1 MSQEY
6 ENQIIKPVDL
16 DREMRKSYIAYAM
29 SVIVGRALPDV
40 RDGLKP
46 VHRRILYAMYEDGLT
61 SEKPFR
67 KSATTVGNVLGRY
80 HPHGDASVYDAM
92 VRMAQPF
99 SLRYPLIDGHGN
111 FGSIDGDPPAAYRYT
126 EARMAKL
133 ANAMLA
139 DIKKETVDF
148 IPNFDEERKEPVVL
162 PSRFPNLLVNG
173 SSGIAV
179 GMATNIPP
187 HNLGEVIDGI
197 CYVIDHP
204 EADLEDLC
212 AIIKGP
218 DFPTGGIIM
227 GRAGI
232 RAAYATG
239 RGKVKVRARCEI
251 EDMPGAS
258 NRQRIIVTEIPYMVN
273 KARLVESIANLVKD
287 KRVEGIS
294 DVRDESSREGMRVV
308 IECKRDANAQVI
320 LNQLYNY
327 TQLQDTCS
335 MNHLALVPI
344 PHAGVDKVQPKVLS
358 LREIIDW
365 YISFQ
370 KDVVARRV
378 QFDLNRAAARAH
390 ILEGLKVAT
399 DQDNI
404 DRIIAIIRA
413 SASEAEAKENLC
425 REPFWID
432 QIALLG
438 ITDGSEH
445 FEFHLDDAQA
455 QAIVD
460 MRLGRLSGLEQQ
472 KLNEEYAEIEGR
484 IASFR
489 EILSADENILSVVK
503 EELQELRAGYAD
515 ERRTEIVAVADDL
528 DIEDLI
534 EEQDCTYTLTQ
545 AGYIKRMPTSAYRTQ
560 RRGGRGVNA
569 MATREEDFVRH
580 VFTASTHDH
589 ILFFS
594 NLGKVYKLKG
604 YQIPEAGRT
613 AKGQNIVN
621 LLEIEQG
628 EKITAMFAIREF
640 SDDKYM
646 VFVTKQGVIK
656 RVVLSD
662 LQNIRKVGLRA
673 LSLGEG
679 DLLVDVRLT
688 DGLENILIATHQGRA
703 ITFDETEVRAMGRQA
718 TGVRGIRLG
727 EGDYVVGAARAR
739 QGAQV
744 LSITENGY
752 GKRTPVEEFS
762 VHHRG
767 GSGILL
773 HGITEKTGYI
783 AGIAVVDPENDL
795 MIITDDGVMIRVPVE
810 DIRQCGRNSQGVIA
824 MRTGE
829 DVRVISIART
839 DPEPDEPEEETAG
852 KRRNNPPAG
861 KKGSL
866 SLHRLRLPFVY
877 LEKGKITKPIKFLD
891 GIKSVHLSWKNF

>member
-46 VHRRILYAMYEDGLT
+46 VHRRILYAMYEDNLT
-61 SEKPFR
+61 VDKPFR
-67 KSATTVGNVLGRY
+67 KSATTVGNVLGHY

-126 EARMAKL
+126 EARMAKI
-133 ANAMLA
+133 ANVMLA

-148 IPNFDEERKEPVVL
+148 VPNFDEERKEPVVL
-162 PSRFPNLLVNG
+162 PSRIPNLLVNG

-187 HNLGEVIDGI
+187 HNLGEVIDGV

-204 EADLEDLC
+204 EADLDDLC

-218 DFPTGGIIM
+218 DFPTGGIVM

-239 RGKVKVRARCEI
+239 RGKIKVRARCEI
-251 EDMPGAS
+251 EDMPGS
-258 NRQRIIVTEIPYMVN
+258 SGRERIIVTEIPYMVN
-273 KARLVESIANLVKD
+273 KARLVESIANQVRD
-287 KRVEGIS
+287 KRIEGIS
-294 DVRDESSREGMRVV
+294 DVRDESSREGLRIV
-308 IECKRDANAQVI
+308 IECKRDANAQVV

-344 PHAGVDKVQPKVLS
+344 PHAGPDKVQPKVLS

-370 KDVVARRV
+370 KDVVARRT
-378 QFDLNRAAARAH
+378 QFDLNRAGARAH

-413 SASEAEAKENLC
+413 SRSEAEAKENLC

-438 ITDGSEH
+438 IVDGSEH

-455 QAIVD
+455 QAIID
-460 MRLGRLSGLEQQ
+460 MRLGRLSGLEQE
-472 KLNEEYAEIEGR
+472 KLNEEYREIEGK

-489 EILSADENILSVVK
+489 EILSSDHNVLEVVK
-503 EELQELRAGYAD
+503 AELREIRAQYAD
-515 ERRTEIVAVADDL
+515 ERRTEITAAADDI

-534 EEQDCTYTLTQ
+534 EEQDSTYTLTH

-569 MATREEDFVRH
+569 MATREEDFVRSI
-580 VFTASTHDH
+580 FNASTHDN

-604 YQIPEAGRT
+604 YQIPEAGRA
-613 AKGQNIVN
+613 AKGQNIIN
-621 LLEIEQG
+621 LLEIEPG
-628 EKITAMFAIREF
+628 EKITAMFPIREF
-640 SDDKYM
+640 TDDKYM
-646 VFVTKQGVIK
+646 VFVTKYGTIK

-673 LSLGEG
+673 LSLAEG

-688 DGLENILIATHQGRA
+688 EGHENILIATHQGRA

-718 TGVRGIRLG
+718 AGVRGIRLAD
-727 EGDYVVGAARAR
+727 GDYVVGAARAR
-739 QGAQV
+739 KGAQV
-744 LSITENGY
+744 LSVTENGY
-752 GKRTPVEEFS
+752 GKRTPVEDFS
-762 VHHRG
+762 IHHRG
-767 GSGILL
+767 GGGILL
-773 HGITEKTGYI
+773 HGLTDKTGLV
-783 AGIAVVDPENDL
+783 AGVAVVDPENDI
-795 MIITDDGVMIRVPVE
+795 MMITDDGVIIRTPVE
-810 DIRQCGRNSQGVIA
+810 DIRQCGRNSQGVIV

-829 DVRVISIART
+829 DVKVISIART
-839 DPEPDEPEEETAG
+839 DKEEEDEEAET
-852 KRRNNPPAG
+852 PAE
-861 KKGSL
+861 S
-866 SLHRLRLPFVY
+866 
-877 LEKGKITKPIKFLD
+877 
-891 GIKSVHLSWKNF
+891 

>member
-133 ANAMLA
+133 SNAMLA

-204 EADLEDLC
+204 EADLDDLC
-212 AIIKGP
+212 SIIKGP

-227 GRAGI
+227 GRSGI

-378 QFDLNRAAARAH
+378 QFDLNRAASRAH

-413 SASEAEAKENLC
+413 SRSEAEAKENLC
-425 REPFWID
+425 QEPFWID

-445 FEFHLDDAQA
+445 FEFHLDDVQA

-503 EELQELRAGYAD
+503 EELQEIRTGYAD
-515 ERRTEIVAVADDL
+515 ERRTEIAAVADDL

-569 MATREEDFVRH
+569 MSTREEDFVRH
-580 VFTASTHDH
+580 VFTASTHDN

-640 SDDKYM
+640 SYDKYM
-646 VFVTKQGVIK
+646 VFVTRQGVIK

-673 LSLGEG
+673 LSLAEG

-718 TGVRGIRLG
+718 AGVRGIRLG

-767 GSGILL
+767 GGGILL

-839 DPEPDEPEEETAG
+839 DPEEPEEDEA
-852 KRRNNPPAG
+852 
-861 KKGSL
+861 
-866 SLHRLRLPFVY
+866 
-877 LEKGKITKPIKFLD
+877 ED
-891 GIKSVHLSWKNF
+891 ESVE

>member
-46 VHRRILYAMYEDGLT
+46 VHRRILYAMYEDNLT
-61 SEKPFR
+61 VDKPFR
-67 KSATTVGNVLGRY
+67 KSATTVGNVLGHY

-126 EARMAKL
+126 EARMAKI
-133 ANAMLA
+133 ANVMLA

-148 IPNFDEERKEPVVL
+148 VPNFDEERKEPVVL
-162 PSRFPNLLVNG
+162 PSRIPNLLVNG

-187 HNLGEVIDGI
+187 HNLGEVIDGV

-204 EADLEDLC
+204 EADLDDLC

-218 DFPTGGIIM
+218 DFPTGGIVM

-239 RGKVKVRARCEI
+239 RGKIKVRARCEI
-251 EDMPGAS
+251 EDMPGS
-258 NRQRIIVTEIPYMVN
+258 SGRERIIVTEIPYMVN
-273 KARLVESIANLVKD
+273 KARLVESIANQVRD
-287 KRVEGIS
+287 KRIEGIS
-294 DVRDESSREGMRVV
+294 DVRDESSREGLRIV
-308 IECKRDANAQVI
+308 IECKRDANAQVV

-344 PHAGVDKVQPKVLS
+344 PHAGPDKVQPKVLS

-365 YISFQ
+365 YIMFQ
-370 KDVVARRV
+370 KDVVARRT
-378 QFDLNRAAARAH
+378 QFDLNRAGARAH

-413 SASEAEAKENLC
+413 SRSEAEAKENLC
-425 REPFWID
+425 KEPFWID

-438 ITDGSEH
+438 IVDGSEH

-455 QAIVD
+455 QAIID
-460 MRLGRLSGLEQQ
+460 MRLGRLSGLEQE
-472 KLNEEYAEIEGR
+472 KLNEEYREIEGK

-489 EILSADENILSVVK
+489 EILSSDHNVLEVVK
-503 EELQELRAGYAD
+503 AELREIRAQYAD
-515 ERRTEIVAVADDL
+515 ERRTEITAAADDI

-534 EEQDCTYTLTQ
+534 EEQDSTYTLTH

-569 MATREEDFVRH
+569 MATREEDFVRSI
-580 VFTASTHDH
+580 FNASTHDN

-604 YQIPEAGRT
+604 YQIPEAGRA
-613 AKGQNIVN
+613 AKGQNIIN
-621 LLEIEQG
+621 LLEIEPG
-628 EKITAMFAIREF
+628 EKITAMFPIREF
-640 SDDKYM
+640 TDDKYM
-646 VFVTKQGVIK
+646 VFVTKYGTIK

-673 LSLGEG
+673 LSLAEG

-688 DGLENILIATHQGRA
+688 EGHENILIATHQGRA

-718 TGVRGIRLG
+718 AGVRGIRLA

-739 QGAQV
+739 KGAQV
-744 LSITENGY
+744 LSVTENGY
-752 GKRTPVEEFS
+752 GKRTPVEDFS
-762 VHHRG
+762 IHHRG
-767 GSGILL
+767 GGGILL
-773 HGITEKTGYI
+773 HGLTDKTGLV
-783 AGIAVVDPENDL
+783 AGIAVVDPENDI
-795 MIITDDGVMIRVPVE
+795 MMITDDGVIIRTPVE
-810 DIRQCGRNSQGVIA
+810 DIRQCGRNSQGVIV

-829 DVRVISIART
+829 DVKVISIART
-839 DPEPDEPEEETAG
+839 DKEEEDEDAET
-852 KRRNNPPAG
+852 PAE
-861 KKGSL
+861 S
-866 SLHRLRLPFVY
+866 
-877 LEKGKITKPIKFLD
+877 
-891 GIKSVHLSWKNF
+891 

>member
-46 VHRRILYAMYEDGLT
+46 VHRRILYAMYEDNLT
-61 SEKPFR
+61 VDKPFR
-67 KSATTVGNVLGRY
+67 KSATTVGNVLGHY

-126 EARMAKL
+126 EARMAKI
-133 ANAMLA
+133 ANVMLA

-148 IPNFDEERKEPVVL
+148 MPNFDEERKEPVVL
-162 PSRFPNLLVNG
+162 PSRIPNLLVNG

-187 HNLGEVIDGI
+187 HNLGEVIDGV

-204 EADLEDLC
+204 EADLDDLC

-218 DFPTGGIIM
+218 DFPTGGIVM

-239 RGKVKVRARCEI
+239 RGKIKVRARCEI
-251 EDMPGAS
+251 EDMPGS
-258 NRQRIIVTEIPYMVN
+258 SGRERIIVTEIPYMVN
-273 KARLVESIANLVKD
+273 KARLVESIANQVRD
-287 KRVEGIS
+287 KRIEGIS
-294 DVRDESSREGMRVV
+294 DVRDESSREGLRIV
-308 IECKRDANAQVI
+308 IECKRDANAQVV

-344 PHAGVDKVQPKVLS
+344 PHAGPDKVQPKVLS

-370 KDVVARRV
+370 KDVVARRT
-378 QFDLNRAAARAH
+378 QFDLNRAGARAH

-413 SASEAEAKENLC
+413 SRSEAEAKENLC
-425 REPFWID
+425 KEPFWID

-438 ITDGSEH
+438 IVDGSEH

-455 QAIVD
+455 QAIID
-460 MRLGRLSGLEQQ
+460 MRLGRLSGLEQE
-472 KLNEEYAEIEGR
+472 KLNEEYREIEGK

-489 EILSADENILSVVK
+489 EILSSDHNVLEVVK
-503 EELQELRAGYAD
+503 AELREIRAQYAD
-515 ERRTEIVAVADDL
+515 ERRTEITAAADDI

-534 EEQDCTYTLTQ
+534 EEQDSTYTLTH

-569 MATREEDFVRH
+569 MATREEDFVRSI
-580 VFTASTHDH
+580 FNASTHDN

-604 YQIPEAGRT
+604 YQIPEAGRA
-613 AKGQNIVN
+613 AKGQNIIN
-621 LLEIEQG
+621 LLEIEPG
-628 EKITAMFAIREF
+628 EKITAMFPIREF
-640 SDDKYM
+640 TDDKYM
-646 VFVTKQGVIK
+646 VFVTKYGTIK

-673 LSLGEG
+673 LSLAEG

-688 DGLENILIATHQGRA
+688 EGHENILIATHQGRA

-718 TGVRGIRLG
+718 AGVRGIRLA

-739 QGAQV
+739 KGAQV
-744 LSITENGY
+744 LSVTENGY
-752 GKRTPVEEFS
+752 GKRTPVEDFS
-762 VHHRG
+762 IHHRG
-767 GSGILL
+767 GGGILL
-773 HGITEKTGYI
+773 HGLTDKTGLV
-783 AGIAVVDPENDL
+783 AGIAVVDPENDI
-795 MIITDDGVMIRVPVE
+795 MMITDDGVIIRTPVE
-810 DIRQCGRNSQGVIA
+810 DIRQCGRNSQGVIV

-829 DVRVISIART
+829 DVKVISIART
-839 DPEPDEPEEETAG
+839 DKEEEDEEAET
-852 KRRNNPPAG
+852 PAE
-861 KKGSL
+861 S
-866 SLHRLRLPFVY
+866 
-877 LEKGKITKPIKFLD
+877 
-891 GIKSVHLSWKNF
+891 

>member
-46 VHRRILYAMYEDGLT
+46 VHRRILYAMYEDNLT
-61 SEKPFR
+61 VDKPFR
-67 KSATTVGNVLGRY
+67 KSATTVGNVLGHY

-126 EARMAKL
+126 EARMAKI
-133 ANAMLA
+133 ANVMLA

-148 IPNFDEERKEPVVL
+148 VPNFDEERKEPVVL
-162 PSRFPNLLVNG
+162 PSRIPNLLVNG

-187 HNLGEVIDGI
+187 HNLGEVIDGV

-204 EADLEDLC
+204 EADLDDLC

-218 DFPTGGIIM
+218 DFPTGGIVM

-239 RGKVKVRARCEI
+239 RGKIKVRARCEI
-251 EDMPGAS
+251 EDMPGS
-258 NRQRIIVTEIPYMVN
+258 SGRERIIVTEIPYMVN
-273 KARLVESIANLVKD
+273 KARLVESIANQVRD
-287 KRVEGIS
+287 KRIEGIS
-294 DVRDESSREGMRVV
+294 DVRDESSREGLRIV
-308 IECKRDANAQVI
+308 IECKRDANAQVV

-344 PHAGVDKVQPKVLS
+344 PHAGPDKVQPKVLS

-370 KDVVARRV
+370 KDVVARRT
-378 QFDLNRAAARAH
+378 QFDLNRAGARAH

-413 SASEAEAKENLC
+413 SRSEAEAKENLC

-438 ITDGSEH
+438 IVDGSEH

-455 QAIVD
+455 QAIID
-460 MRLGRLSGLEQQ
+460 MRLGRLSGLEQE
-472 KLNEEYAEIEGR
+472 KLNEEYREIEGK

-489 EILSADENILSVVK
+489 EILSSDYNVLEVVK
-503 EELQELRAGYAD
+503 AELREIRAQYAD
-515 ERRTEIVAVADDL
+515 ERRTEITAAADDI

-534 EEQDCTYTLTQ
+534 EEQDSTYTLTH

-569 MATREEDFVRH
+569 MATREEDFVRSI
-580 VFTASTHDH
+580 FNASTHDN

-604 YQIPEAGRT
+604 YQIPEAGRA
-613 AKGQNIVN
+613 AKGQNIIN
-621 LLEIEQG
+621 LLEIEPG
-628 EKITAMFAIREF
+628 EKITAMFPIREF
-640 SDDKYM
+640 TDDKYM
-646 VFVTKQGVIK
+646 VFVTKYGTIK

-673 LSLGEG
+673 LSLAEG

-688 DGLENILIATHQGRA
+688 EGHENILIATHQGRA

-718 TGVRGIRLG
+718 AGVRGIRLAD
-727 EGDYVVGAARAR
+727 GDYVVGAARAR
-739 QGAQV
+739 KGAQV
-744 LSITENGY
+744 LSVTENGY
-752 GKRTPVEEFS
+752 GKRTPVEDFS
-762 VHHRG
+762 IHHRG
-767 GSGILL
+767 GGGILL
-773 HGITEKTGYI
+773 HGLTDKTGLV
-783 AGIAVVDPENDL
+783 AGIAVVDPENDI
-795 MIITDDGVMIRVPVE
+795 MMITDDGVIIRTPVE
-810 DIRQCGRNSQGVIA
+810 DIRQCGRNSQGVIV

-829 DVRVISIART
+829 DVKVISIART
-839 DPEPDEPEEETAG
+839 DKEEEDEEVETQAE
-852 KRRNNPPAG
+852 
-861 KKGSL
+861 S
-866 SLHRLRLPFVY
+866 
-877 LEKGKITKPIKFLD
+877 
-891 GIKSVHLSWKNF
+891 